1 VPTPAV
7 RLRGCPGF
15 AALWTSTTVSD
26 FGTYVTTIA
35 LQVLVVRDLHASASG
50 VGLVNT
56 ARWVP
61 YLLFGLL
68 AGVFVDRHRRKPML
82 IGTDLARALLLG
94 AIPLLAFVGRLGIPA
109 VAALMVPFGAL
120 SLLNDAADR
129 SILPRIV
136 APAALNSAN
145 PRLQQGSSAAQAT
158 GPLVG
163 GLLVK
168 LLGAPLAV
176 LVDAASYVG
185 SALIV
190 STIRVTEPP
199 ATGRATR
206 RLRTEL
212 RDGLAWV
219 YRHPMLTPMALT
231 THLWFVFSSLVGTV
245 FVVYVQRSAGVGAF
259 GLGIVYAAAGI
270 GGVLGT
276 AVSGRIARVLDTGPT
291 VILGNALSPVAFV
304 PIVLASHGTP
314 ALVLIAFGQFVF
326 WVGVG
331 IGSPVEV
338 TYQQSVTP
346 DRLRGRMSATIRS
359 LNWGMNAIGA
369 PLGGVLADRV
379 GFRPAL
385 WVGIGGLTLATVLLG
400 LSRFRRA
407 SSSDHA
413 AGPAPA
419 GRMSRTDDDG
429 SSDEERANG

>member
-1 VPTPAV
+1 MSRPGCGHSVTPRTV
-7 RLRGCPGF
+7 WLRDHPGF
-15 AALWTSTTVSD
+15 AALWTATIVSD

-35 LQVLVVRDLHASASG
+35 LQVLIVHDLHASAG
-50 VGLVNT
+50 EVGLVNT
-56 ARWVP
+56 ARWLP

-82 IGTDLARALLLG
+82 IGTDLARAALLG
-94 AIPLLAFVGRLGIPA
+94 AIPLLAFVGRLGVPV
-109 VAALMVPFGAL
+109 VAALMVPFGVL

-136 APAALNSAN
+136 AASALNSAN
-145 PRLQQGSSAAQAT
+145 ARLQQSSSAAQAT

-168 LLGAPLAV
+168 VLGAPLAV
-176 LVDAASYVG
+176 LMDAASYVG
-185 SALIV
+185 SALIL
-190 STIRVTEPP
+190 STIRVTEPLT
-199 ATGRATR
+199 ASRVRR
-206 RLRTEL
+206 RLRIEL

-219 YRHPMLTPMALT
+219 YRHPMLAPMALT
-231 THLWFVFSSLVGTV
+231 THLWFVFSSLLGTV
-245 FVVYVQRSAGVGAF
+245 FVVYVQRSAGVSAF

-276 AVSGRIARVLDTGPT
+276 TVSGRIARVLDAGPT

-304 PIVLASHGTP
+304 PIVLASHGAT
-314 ALVLIAFGQFVF
+314 ALMLISLGQFVF

-346 DRLRGRMSATIRS
+346 DRLQGRMTATIRS

-385 WVGIGGLTLATVLLG
+385 WFGIGGLALATVLLG
-400 LSRFRRA
+400 LSRFRHA
-407 SSSDHA
+407 SSSDGTVEPGA
-413 AGPAPA
+413 AGTM
-419 GRMSRTDDDG
+419 GRT
-429 SSDEERANG
+429 